1 MAGRGWL
8 GRQRRGDGDEGVPEG
23 IATKCA
29 GCGQIIFARDLERN
43 LKVCPKC
50 GHHHRLTA
58 AERIDITADEDSFVE
73 MDSNLISKDPL
84 EFPDYRDK
92 LARARSTSTSS
103 EAVVT
108 GKATIDGRPV
118 ILGIA
123 DFGFMGGSMGSV
135 VGEKIARAMERGV
148 AERLPVVMFSAS
160 GGARMQEG
168 LLSLMQ
174 MAKTSAAAGRLDR
187 ERVPYIVVLTDPT
200 TGGVYAS
207 YACLGDVILAEPG
220 AIVGFAGRR
229 VGNQDAGGRLPDNFQ
244 TSEFQFEH
252 GMVDRIVQRKEL
264 RPALSAL
271 LSFFEEPAAA
281 ATNGN
286 GTKARKTTRKSTAKN
301 SEPAENLE
309 GSNGG

>member
-1 MAGRGWL
+1 MASGGWFS
-8 GRQRRGDGDEGVPEG
+8 RRSKSSRPAEGVPDG

-29 GCGQIIFARDLERN
+29 KCSEIIFVRDFERN
-43 LKVCPKC
+43 LQVCNKC

-58 AERIDITADEDSFVE
+58 AERLEITVDEGSFQE
-73 MDSNLISKDPL
+73 MDGGLTSVDTLT
-84 EFPDYRDK
+84 FPEYSDK
-92 LARARSTSTSS
+92 LTKARGTSASS

-108 GKATIDGRPV
+108 GAASIEGLPV
-118 ILGIA
+118 IIGVA
-123 DFGFMGGSMGSV
+123 DFSFMGGSMGSV
-135 VGEKIARAMERGV
+135 VGEKIARAMERG
-148 AERLPVVMFSAS
+148 ARERLPVVMFSSS

-229 VGNQDAGGRLPDNFQ
+229 VGNQDAGVRLPDNFQ
-244 TSEFQFEH
+244 TSEFQLEH
-252 GMVDRIVQRKEL
+252 GMVDRVVPRKDL
-264 RPALSAL
+264 RATLASL
-271 LSFFEEPAAA
+271 LEFFSDAPRPTSQPEPEAVHA
-281 ATNGN
+281 G
-286 GTKARKTTRKSTAKN
+286 
-301 SEPAENLE
+301 
-309 GSNGG
+309 

>member
-1 MAGRGWL
+1 MAGRGWF
-8 GRQRRGDGDEGVPEG
+8 GRQRRERPAEGVPEG
-23 IATKCA
+23 IATKCD

-43 LKVCPKC
+43 LQVCPKC
-50 GHHHRLTA
+50 GFHHRLTA
-58 AERIDITADEDSFVE
+58 IERLDITVDEDSFVE
-73 MDSNLISKDPL
+73 MDANLVSKDPL
-84 EFPDYRDK
+84 DFPDYRDK
-92 LARARSTSTSS
+92 LARARGISTSS

-108 GKATIDGRPV
+108 GRATIEGRPV

-135 VGEKIARAMERGV
+135 VGEKIARAMERGI
-148 AERLPVVMFSAS
+148 AERAPVVMFTAS

-187 ERVPYIVVLTDPT
+187 ERIPYIVVLTNPT

-229 VGNQDAGGRLPDNFQ
+229 VGNQDVGGRLPDNFQ
-244 TSEFQFEH
+244 TSEFQLEH
-252 GMVDRIVQRKEL
+252 GMVDRIVARKEL
-264 RPALSAL
+264 RSALAAL
-271 LSFFEEPAAA
+271 LSFFEEPALVGAA
-281 ATNGN
+281 PAAKT
-286 GTKARKTTRKSTAKN
+286 RKTTRKADGAKV
-301 SEPAENLE
+301 EIVE
-309 GSNGG
+309 GVDGR